1 MSSTNPVDPA
11 GHMHHA
17 GSTNST
23 GSVGFADH
31 THHAGLT
38 SLRALRRIAGKL
50 GGALLVVALVT
61 LIAFGLSYLSPTDA
75 AVKSFGAMGVVP
87 TDAQLAA
94 KRAEMGLDQPFLQQ
108 YVSWVAGIFQGDLGT
123 SYRNGQPVV
132 EVLFDALPYT
142 VSLSV
147 AALALTLLVSLP
159 AGLWAAYRKGGVFD
173 QVVRIVTYAFN
184 AMPAFFVAL
193 LLLYVLAARLGW
205 LTILSTRDFAGMV
218 MPTLALAVPLSAWFS
233 RQVRAYALEQLS
245 QPYIEG
251 LRSRG
256 VGEARILWVHV
267 MRNMA
272 VPVLTL
278 VGVSF
283 GMLLGGSAIVESIFH
298 WPGLG
303 FESIEAVGHRDYP
316 FVAAY
321 ALTMAVVYLLVNA
334 LVDFS
339 YRFVDPRTR
348 TAGTRTAGTRAT
360 DTHSAGSNASGATAP
375 GQIPAYATAAD
386 SRSVGEAPA
395 GRSEVDRHA

>member
-1 MSSTNPVDPA
+1 M
-11 GHMHHA
+11 
-17 GSTNST
+17 
-23 GSVGFADH
+23 
-31 THHAGLT
+31 
-38 SLRALRRIAGKL
+38 SLRTLGGIASKL
-50 GGALLVVALVT
+50 GGALLVLVLVT
-61 LIAFGLSYLSPTDA
+61 LIAFALSYLSPTDA
-75 AVKSFGAMGVVP
+75 AVKSFGAMGIVP

-123 SYRNGQPVV
+123 SYRNGRPVM
-132 EVLFDALPYT
+132 EMLFDALPYT
-142 VSLSV
+142 VALSV
-147 AALALTLLVSLP
+147 AALALTLAVSLP
-159 AGLWAAYRKGGVFD
+159 VGLWAAYRKGGVFD

-193 LLLYVLAARLGW
+193 LLLYVFAARLGW

-218 MPTLALAVPLSAWFS
+218 MPTLALAIPLSAWFS

-245 QPYIEG
+245 KPYVEG

-256 VGEARILWVHV
+256 VSEARILWVHV
-267 MRNMA
+267 LRNMA
-272 VPVLTL
+272 VPLLTL

-298 WPGLG
+298 WPGLS

-321 ALTMAVVYLLVNA
+321 ALAMAVVYLLINA
-334 LVDFS
+334 LVDLG

-348 TAGTRTAGTRAT
+348 LARSQSVGLRVAR
-360 DTHSAGSNASGATAP
+360 
-375 GQIPAYATAAD
+375 
-386 SRSVGEAPA
+386 SRSVGSHLVASRATDARPGGSGASSETVLGLKSAPTIA
-395 GRSEVDRHA
+395 DGPGVPVEVPVGRSEVDHRA